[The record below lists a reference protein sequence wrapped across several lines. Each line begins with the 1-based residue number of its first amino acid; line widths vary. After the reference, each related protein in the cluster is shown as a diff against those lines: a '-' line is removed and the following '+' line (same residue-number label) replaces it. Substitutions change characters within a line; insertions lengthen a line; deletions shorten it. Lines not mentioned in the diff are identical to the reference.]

1 MLRKTTR
8 QIILFLLNS
17 LILPQLIVSKGLY
30 AVSVVKSF
38 NTHYLKEY
46 NVHINPGND
55 SLDIYLKI
63 AKTFDQIPWLSLALN
78 LKDTAT
84 NRSRRLLQYDVNLCD
99 LLDKGR
105 GKFLTAWIHNFWRY
119 GNLPRS
125 CPFKEV
131 SHIWITLWYLVLHN
145 VTILYVFKGVYYW
158 NNLTLDT
165 RNIPPFLML
174 PSHYEA
180 LIKIYF
186 KKRSKKEM
194 ISDTKLTMEWK

>member
-125 CPFKEV
+125 CPFKE
-131 SHIWITLWYLVLHN
+131 
-145 VTILYVFKGVYYW
+145 GVYYW